1 MCTKSGI
8 VPALM
13 ILAILF
19 VFTGAILVILGFV
32 LMGHENAGI
41 AFENGMLLYT
51 HTHTHIFTFKHF
63 TLLTNRYISL
73 YRSTTHI
80 HKLYTHTENVGLG
93 FLCFFIGGGII
104 PLGFVGTYGARSH
117 NKFCLTV
124 YVGACVVIVFF
135 LWAIGSGVS
144 GLGDLD
150 RKYPEALQIGM

>member
-1 MCTKSGI
+1 MSSLSNNLLINESYVETGSQPTATAGKTDLELVAKGSGI
-8 VPALM
+8 SNSYT
-13 ILAILF
+13 I
-19 VFTGAILVILGFV
+19 TS
-32 LMGHENAGI
+32 END
-41 AFENGMLLYT
+41 YDKVVKT
-51 HTHTHIFTFKHF
+51 
-63 TLLTNRYISL
+63 ISC
-73 YRSTTHI
+73 T
-80 HKLYTHTENVGLG
+80 NVGLG

-135 LWAIGSGVS
+135 LWAIGSGIS